1 MHLVHWKPIYIKPN
15 QQKKGINKKTGQVKS
30 ITVIVI

>member
-15 QQKKGINKKTGQVKS
+15 QQKKGSTKKTGQVKS